1 MKKLAILSA
10 VALIG
15 FGSVAATEAEAQNRR
30 RGGAIAAG
38 VIGSLA
44 AGALIGAASNAYAA
58 PAYGYG
64 YGSSPYGYGY
74 APAYG
79 YGYAPA
85 TRVVQ
90 SYGYAPAYQEVYVPR
105 RTVRSTRVV
114 RRAAPV
120 YRTTRVVQ
128 SYAAPAYRTT
138 RVVRSYDPYASGYY
152 GSPGVS
158 VGVGFGS
165 PGFGYWR

>member
-1 MKKLAILSA
+1 MKKLAILST

-38 VIGSLA
+38 VIGGLA

-58 PAYGYG
+58 PAYSYG
-64 YGSSPYGYGY
+64 YSPYGY

-114 RRAAPV
+114 RRAAPG

-138 RVVRSYDPYASGYY
+138 RVVRSYDPYASSYY
-152 GSPGVS
+152 GGPGVS

>member
-1 MKKLAILSA
+1 MKKLAILST
-10 VALIG
+10 VVLIG
-15 FGSVAATEAEAQNRR
+15 LGSVATTEAEAQNRR

-38 VIGSLA
+38 VIGGLA

-114 RRAAPV
+114 RRAAPG

-138 RVVRSYDPYASGYY
+138 RVVRSYDPYASSYY
-152 GSPGVS
+152 GGPGVS

>member
-1 MKKLAILSA
+1 MKKLAILST

-15 FGSVAATEAEAQNRR
+15 FGSVAATEAKAQNRR

-38 VIGSLA
+38 VIGGLA

-58 PAYGYG
+58 PGYG
-64 YGSSPYGYGY
+64 YGSAPYGYGY

-79 YGYAPA
+79 YGYAPT

-90 SYGYAPAYQEVYVPR
+90 SYGYAPAYQEVYVPP

-114 RRAAPV
+114 RRVAPG

-128 SYAAPAYRTT
+128 
-138 RVVRSYDPYASGYY
+138 SYDPYASGYY